1 MALTVNTLAEVP
13 DAEGYI
19 VEVGLEGTNHPAN
32 QIDRDQIRDEL
43 GIDEWY
49 VRTGSRTEEQKLML
63 QVDEQVNHSRLP
75 AYLILTSHPQNTEDA
90 VVIYLSEVDSKDT
103 AWELLRIA
111 ISEMQ
116 DMRDNTESKDSVAL
130 LARKIAEDHALE
142 TLSISANVVT
152 VIQFAGV

>member
-13 DAEGYI
+13 DAEGYV

-49 VRTGSRTEEQKLML
+49 VRTGSRTEEQELML

-75 AYLILTSHPQNTEDA
+75 AYLILTSHPQDAKDA
-90 VVIYLSEVDSKDT
+90 VVVYLNEVDSKET

-111 ISEMQ
+111 ISKMQ
-116 DMRDNTESKDSVAL
+116 DMRENTELKDRSVL

-152 VIQFAGV
+152 VIQFAGI